1 MVLVM
6 TVEPGFGGQKFI
18 DMSDKIKA
26 VRSYAQQN
34 NLDIDI
40 QVDGGIDDKTAPIV
54 KKAGANVLVSGSYL
68 FRAENLKQ
76 TADDLR
82 KAVD

>member
-1 MVLVM
+1 MVPHTESGV
-6 TVEPGFGGQKFI
+6 F
-18 DMSDKIKA
+18 
-26 VRSYAQQN
+26 VRFSKMMEN
-34 NLDIDI
+34 KNILIG
-40 QVDGGIDDKTAPIV
+40 VTGGIAAFKICELIRKF

-68 FRAENLKQ
+68 FRTENLKQ

>member
-1 MVLVM
+1 MDM
-6 TVEPGFGGQKFI
+6 T
-18 DMSDKIKA
+18 DKIKA
-26 VRSYAQQN
+26 VRNYVDEN

-54 KKAGANVLVSGSYL
+54 KKAGANILVSGSYL
-68 FRAENLKQ
+68 FRSENLAE
-76 TADDLR
+76 TADGLR